1 MKVLLLEKIKRLGN
15 VGDLVVVSSGFARNY
30 LFLRKKALRLT
41 NENEEKF
48 KREKAKIEQVNEE
61 KKSLALQNS
70 KIIEGKTLIIIR
82 QSGED
87 GRLYGS
93 VNKKDIVKALN
104 TEFNITCDTEHII
117 LKDKIKK
124 SGFFRLTAN
133 FYPEIESNFNVNI
146 ARSIRH
152 AKNVEVLNNKKHS
165 IKN

>member
-1 MKVLLLEKIKRLGN
+1 MKVLLLEKIKKLGN
-15 VGDLVVVSSGFARNY
+15 VGDLVVVNSGFARNY

-41 NENEEKF
+41 NDNEEKF
-48 KREKAKIEQVNEE
+48 KRERAIIEQVNEE

-104 TEFNITCDTEHII
+104 TEFKIICDTEHII

-124 SGFFRLTAN
+124 VGFFRLTAN
-133 FYPEIESNFNVNI
+133 FYPEIESNFNLNI

-152 AKNVEVLNNKKHS
+152 AQNVEILHNKQHS